1 MSLVTSMNIAQQALL
16 VNQSA
21 LNVVSNNIANLNTEG
36 YSRERVELAP
46 GVNYTPLGGS
56 VMAQVYSGSGVQID
70 SVQRY
75 TDLYL
80 QSYYRQQNS
89 DNSYLKEYSQMAT
102 SIQSMTN
109 ELTGSKLE
117 DAFASFFTAAQTLSS
132 NPADSTAR
140 QNYAQQAQSIALKLN
155 SMADNLS
162 EARTSLVGEVLPDPV
177 DGHPVATVGTL
188 ETSKIAGLI
197 DQANNKLQQ
206 IASIN
211 SDIVKISSG
220 NLKPNALVDTR
231 DQLIN
236 ELSAMIPVTVSDN
249 SNGTVNISMNG
260 LDLVKG
266 TSLIGNLNVTPGTPN
281 EPAVIQIVDSKDKTI
296 VLSNNV
302 NKFAS
307 TGTIGAILDLASN
320 KTDRFTIKGVSDNLD
335 TLANNF
341 AKIINDIQTVTDASG
356 VPMAI
361 DNSGASPK
369 LTGVAATDPIFK
381 TSDGTAT
388 ITAANIQL
396 NQDILDDPYKIAAAR
411 SVAAA
416 DPSYDANAVGN
427 NKNMQAVVSART
439 LNNLGLNNST
449 PEGFLASMV
458 GDIGLKVADLSSKL
472 KNQTI
477 VLSQVKTQLTST
489 TGVNLDE
496 ELIDLT
502 KYQRAYQASARVYSV
517 CNDLL
522 TSLVNLGK

>member
-16 VNQSA
+16 VNQAA

-56 VMAQVYSGSGVQID
+56 VMSQVYSGSGVQID

-89 DNSYLKEYSQMAT
+89 DNNYLKEYSQMAT
-102 SIQSMTN
+102 SVQSMTN

-117 DAFASFFTAAQTLSS
+117 DAFASFFTAAQTLNSS
-132 NPADSTAR
+132 PSDSTAR

-155 SMADNLS
+155 NLADNLS
-162 EARTSLVGEVLPDPV
+162 EARTSLVGEVTA
-177 DGHPVATVGTL
+177 GNIATPGSI

-249 SNGTVNISMNG
+249 SNGTVNISVNG

-266 TSLIGNLNVTPGTPN
+266 TKLIGNLDVTPGTVN
-281 EPAVIQIVDSKDKTI
+281 EPAVIQVVDSEDKTI

-302 NKFAS
+302 NKFVT
-307 TGTIGAILDLASN
+307 TGTIGAILDLVSN
-320 KTDRFTIKGVSDNLD
+320 KSDRFTIKGVSDNLD
-335 TLANNF
+335 VLANSF
-341 AKIINDIQTVTDASG
+341 AKIINDIQTVADANG
-356 VPMAI
+356 TPMAI
-361 DNSGASPK
+361 DNSGATPQ
-369 LTGVAATDPIFK
+369 LTGVIATDNIFE

-388 ITAANIQL
+388 ITAANIQV
-396 NQDILDDPYKIAAAR
+396 NQDILDDPFKIAAAR
-411 SVAAA
+411 V
-416 DPSYDANAVGN
+416 DLLTYDINSVGN
-427 NKNMQAVVSART
+427 NKNMQEVVSART
-439 LNNLGLNNST
+439 TNNLGLANST

-458 GDIGLKVADLSSKL
+458 GNIGLKVADLNSNL

-477 VLSQVKTQLTST
+477 VLAQVKTQLTST

-517 CNDLL
+517 CNELL
-522 TSLVNLGK
+522 AALVNLGK